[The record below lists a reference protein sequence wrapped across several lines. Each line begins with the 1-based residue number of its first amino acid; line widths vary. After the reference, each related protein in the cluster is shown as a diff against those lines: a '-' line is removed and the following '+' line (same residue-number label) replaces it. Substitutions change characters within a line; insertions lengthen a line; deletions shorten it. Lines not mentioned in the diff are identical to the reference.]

1 MIQDYRREKELEVF
15 KDWQNLEL
23 AYESRLTIQNWR
35 DKFEKQLKYKKP
47 FLINS
52 DVVRDMQGY
61 Q

>member
-15 KDWQNLEL
+15 KD
-23 AYESRLTIQNWR
+23 WR